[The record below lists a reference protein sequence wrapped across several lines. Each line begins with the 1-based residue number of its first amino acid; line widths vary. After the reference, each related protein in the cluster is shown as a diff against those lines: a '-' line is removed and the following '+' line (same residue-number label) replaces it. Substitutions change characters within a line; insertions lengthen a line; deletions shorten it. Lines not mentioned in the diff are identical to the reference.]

1 MKEMRQDLDTLCAEI
16 EKDLATRP
24 FAVFRGH
31 HRALENR
38 PQVDWDV
45 AKWPDFREFL
55 ACAEKLGT
63 RLLVFS
69 NQKLTEHLLD
79 QARERLDG
87 ADLSRDDYREFE
99 RTFSKLRAYE
109 GFTSSLELSFD
120 FESITYIFHISTPWY
135 DELLDMIDDLD
146 DAIEHAAAEEG
157 GEGPMGGYFS
167 QN

>member
-1 MKEMRQDLDTLCAEI
+1 MKEMRQDLDTLCSEI
-16 EKDLATRP
+16 EKELAGRS

-45 AKWPDFREFL
+45 VKWPDFLEFL
-55 ACAEKLGT
+55 GCAEKLGV

-69 NQKLTEHLLD
+69 NQKLTEQLLD

-87 ADLSRDDYREFE
+87 ADLAREEHREFG
-99 RTFSKLRAYE
+99 RTFSRLRAYE
-109 GFTSSLELSFD
+109 GFTSSIELSFD
-120 FESITYIFHISTPWY
+120 YEAITYIFHISTPWY

-146 DAIEHAAAEEG
+146 DSIEQAALEDD
-157 GEGPMGGYFS
+157 GENPMGGYFS

>member
-1 MKEMRQDLDTLCAEI
+1 MRQDLDTLCAEI
-16 EKDLATRP
+16 EKELGGRS

-45 AKWPDFREFL
+45 VKWPDFREFL
-55 ACAEKLGT
+55 ACAEKLGA

-69 NQKLTEHLLD
+69 NQKLTEQLLD

-87 ADLSRDDYREFE
+87 ADLAREDYREFE

-109 GFTSSLELSFD
+109 GFTSSIELSFD
-120 FESITYIFHISTPWY
+120 FEAITYIFHISTPWY

-146 DAIEHAAAEEG
+146 DAIEQAALEDD
-157 GEGPMGGYFS
+157 GETPMGGYFS